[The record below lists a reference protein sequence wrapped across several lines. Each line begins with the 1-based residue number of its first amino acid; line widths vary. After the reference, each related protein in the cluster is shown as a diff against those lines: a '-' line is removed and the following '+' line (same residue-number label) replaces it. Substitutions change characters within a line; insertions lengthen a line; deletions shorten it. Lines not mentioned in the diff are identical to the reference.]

1 MTKESPLRFR
11 CGDLELD
18 GLVALP
24 GGATTGCVVCHPH
37 PLYGGD
43 MRNNV
48 VSGVTAALA
57 AAGVATLRF
66 DFRGVGRSGGTHGGG
81 VAEIDDLRSAIA
93 ALKDAS
99 GLARI
104 VPAGY
109 SFGSMVALRLASTE
123 AAIPAVVAIAPPLS
137 MTDWSFAL
145 AIRAPMLAVAG
156 DRDPFCSPTDFDR
169 LAASRPGI
177 RAVRLASADH
187 FFGGRE
193 AEVAGEVVRFVSGA

>member
-1 MTKESPLRFR
+1 MTKESSLRFR

-18 GLVALP
+18 GLAALP
-24 GGATTGCVVCHPH
+24 ASATTGCVVCHPH

-48 VSGVTAALA
+48 VSAVTAALA

-93 ALKDAS
+93 ALREAS
-99 GLARI
+99 GVERI

-109 SFGSMVALRLASTE
+109 SFGSMVALRHASTD
-123 AAIPAVVAIAPPLS
+123 ASAPAVVAVAPPLS
-137 MTDWSFAL
+137 MTDWSFVGAL
-145 AIRAPMLAVAG
+145 AVPLLAVAG
-156 DRDPFCSPTDFDR
+156 DRDTFCSAADFDR

-177 RAVRLASADH
+177 RPVRLAGADH
-187 FFGGRE
+187 FFAGRE
-193 AEVAGEVVRFVSGA
+193 GEVAAEVVRFVTGT